1 MRNFEVKR
9 GAALQITVTMANADG
24 TAFDLSAVTVTG
36 HVRDA
41 RNVLVAELSLE
52 PVSGTPGAGSITV
65 QDTTSWPIG
74 LLKADLYITDQ
85 QLPAITRTFGINV
98 VPSVTYTD
106 PAEAP
111 YNPVT
116 S

>member
-24 TAFDLSAVTVTG
+24 TAFDISTLTVNG

-41 RNVLVAELSLE
+41 RNVLVDELSLV
-52 PVSGTPGAGSITV
+52 PVAGTPGAGTITV
-65 QDTTSWPIG
+65 PDTTAWPLG
-74 LLKADLYITDQ
+74 LLKADLYITDG